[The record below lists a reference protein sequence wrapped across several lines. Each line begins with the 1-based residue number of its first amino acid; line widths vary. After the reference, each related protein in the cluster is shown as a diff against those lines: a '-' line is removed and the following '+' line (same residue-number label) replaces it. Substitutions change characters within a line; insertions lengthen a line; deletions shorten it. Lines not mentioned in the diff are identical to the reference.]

1 MTVKDFLYVCYLK
14 IMCKID
20 TLINS
25 ARKIWYKHEND
36 KYIKSQMISKPYYT
50 EQEINT
56 CKKHYE
62 VVLQDFDKCK
72 ELYASPGLNSA
83 ENYFLYKGYMRR
95 LEQIVVAL
103 KTIYSI
109 FPPERGTLLSAEEI
123 YKVTVYLDYVV
134 TNFIPAINNPFQFMV
149 KHFNPDEITEGINYL
164 SPILENYTPQGYCEH
179 LQNLYNSDFFKFT
192 EGFDESISYG
202 LPFELSTCE
211 TDSGGVKM
219 PGILI
224 LQYRGEN
231 KNGYTVHEYPVL
243 VLFNLIKVGFDV
255 YNMIISSPK
264 LITSDTK
271 IQEVLKSVWQDFADV
286 HVNDKISN
294 SIC

>member
-50 EQEINT
+50 EQETNT

-134 TNFIPAINNPFQFMV
+134 TNFIPAINNLFQFMV
-149 KHFNPDEITEGINYL
+149 KHFCVRSYKFWRRYYHIINIKPDL
-164 SPILENYTPQGYCEH
+164 
-179 LQNLYNSDFFKFT
+179 
-192 EGFDESISYG
+192 
-202 LPFELSTCE
+202 
-211 TDSGGVKM
+211 
-219 PGILI
+219 
-224 LQYRGEN
+224 
-231 KNGYTVHEYPVL
+231 
-243 VLFNLIKVGFDV
+243 
-255 YNMIISSPK
+255 
-264 LITSDTK
+264 
-271 IQEVLKSVWQDFADV
+271 
-286 HVNDKISN
+286 DKIKKY
-294 SIC
+294 